1 MDNRDEIPW
10 ANPSKNPNSV
20 VQVQGASMGQYTQ
33 TNATLALILAAV
45 SYFMCGIC
53 TAVPA
58 FILANGALAITTSQP
73 GHPDQGLAK
82 AAQILGWIMVVL
94 TIIGILVWLLFAGL
108 IGGAVLL
115 ES

>member
-1 MDNRDEIPW
+1 
-10 ANPSKNPNSV
+10 
-20 VQVQGASMGQYTQ
+20 
-33 TNATLALILAAV
+33 
-45 SYFMCGIC
+45 
-53 TAVPA
+53 
-58 FILANGALAITTSQP
+58 LAITTSQP